1 MISRPPNLLRRRLAV
16 ALIAPVLT
24 ACGGGGGTTPTPPRA
39 PVITVVGVED
49 GAVLDEP
56 VTIMVSVDI
65 GTFTATLDN
74 QSFLSGTTVS
84 DPGAHVLRVEARNAG
99 LTTEVELRFEI
110 RFGGDGVLIVRLFNL
125 GDNDAGGG
133 GDAIL
138 LTDSTAFGQRHMM
151 IDAGPAG
158 VGGSDRDFVQ
168 EQLAALGVDTLEV
181 LILSHAHSDHF
192 DGMADILREIHVKTF
207 YYNGQVRTFNRY
219 QEVLDLASSRAD
231 QRVAVQAPIDFALG
245 IGATTML
252 NVVSPL
258 ATYLANQNADGS
270 EINEGSLGVALTRGT
285 FRMFF
290 TGDGEVAANQRWRTQ
305 FADLTGSLTALKVGH
320 HGANDAVFDNGAF
333 GTSNWLVHTAPEL
346 QVITA
351 NGSSHPRIRA
361 LAALLGQAGANA
373 FCTNVH
379 GEIEIRVD
387 LEGAHVVVPERNAG
401 MDCVPGDEATT

>member
-1 MISRPPNLLRRRLAV
+1 MIPPLPNLLLRRLAV
-16 ALIAPVLT
+16 ASLLPVLT
-24 ACGGGGGTTPTPPRA
+24 ACGGDGGTTQAPVRP
-39 PVITVVGVED
+39 PVITVIGVED
-49 GAVLDEP
+49 GAVFDEP
-56 VTIMVSVDI
+56 VTITVSVDA
-65 GTFTATLDN
+65 GTFTATLN
-74 QSFLSGTTVS
+74 GQSFFSGTVVS
-84 DPGAHVLRVEARNAG
+84 APDAYVLRVEARNAG
-99 LTTEVELRFEI
+99 LTSELELSFEI

-158 VGGSDRDFVQ
+158 VGGSDRAFVRAR
-168 EQLAALGVDTLEV
+168 LAALGVDTLEV

-192 DGMADILREIHVKTF
+192 DGMADILRQIYVRTF

-219 QEVLDLASSRAD
+219 QEVLDLAASRAG
-231 QRVAVQAPIDFALG
+231 QRVAVQAPTDFELG
-245 IGATTML
+245 FGGTTTL
-252 NVVSPL
+252 RILAPL
-258 ATYLANQNADGS
+258 ATYLAKQNADGS

-305 FADLTGSLTALKVGH
+305 FANLTTSLTALKVGH
-320 HGANDAVFDNGAF
+320 HGANDAVFDNGAS
-333 GTSNWLVHTAPEL
+333 GTSTWLGHTAPKL

-351 NGSSHPRIRA
+351 NGSTHPRIRA
-361 LAALLGQAGANA
+361 LAALLGQAGVKT

-379 GEIEIRVD
+379 GDIEIRVD
-387 LEGAHVVVPERNAG
+387 LEGAYIVVPELNAG